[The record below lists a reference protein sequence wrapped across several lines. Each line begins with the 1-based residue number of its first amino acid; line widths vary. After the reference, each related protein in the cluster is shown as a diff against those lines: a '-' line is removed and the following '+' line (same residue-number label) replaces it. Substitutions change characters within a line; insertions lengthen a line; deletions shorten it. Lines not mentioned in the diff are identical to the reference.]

1 MAIKR
6 ERQRRMEQDELQ
18 ILAQQIQAIDTKF
31 QTLRGYL

>member
-1 MAIKR
+1 
-6 ERQRRMEQDELQ
+6 MEQDELQ